1 MPEIRFMNIARPP
14 GPRGHFFGLG
24 LLRQMQDDYLGFWSK
39 AQQDYGDTV
48 YMSVAGR
55 STYSFLHP
63 DQIREVLVDK
73 AGSFIRYKRHM
84 DVLSEVH
91 GQSVL
96 ITEGDTWR
104 KQRRTLQP
112 GFSPKR
118 YEGYAQQMGE
128 AASAVLNQ
136 LPGDGHAPLDFEHTM
151 NMLAMDVIL
160 RTMFSST
167 TPVDTAGI
175 EAAVRLLSLIAYRE
189 MFHPASLPDWLPLPE
204 KRAKRRAMKLLDD
217 LIWDQIRTRRASGA
231 VRDDLLG
238 MLLTATDSEG
248 DDSLM
253 SDQEVRDQLMT
264 AFLAGHETTASGL
277 TWAGWVL
284 ASHPEVAQR
293 AAREVDEV
301 LQGGTPG
308 FADLAR
314 LPYLGLVIKETLR
327 LYAPASGVFMRTAIE
342 DVQIGTW
349 TVPKGSLVSILSALP
364 QRDPRW
370 FADPERFDP
379 ERFAPEAAKQIPRGA
394 YFPFGTGP
402 RVCIGNSFATM
413 EMTMILAMLLQRYT
427 LRPAP
432 GQTQPGMRQ
441 QVTMR
446 PDGGMRLILAQ
457 RPVLVTGK
465 PMPPDPDAARGCP
478 FHAGV
483 G

>member
-1 MPEIRFMNIARPP
+1 MKFARPP
-14 GPRGHFFGLG
+14 GPRGRFFGLG
-24 LLRQMQDDYLGFWSK
+24 LLRQMQRDYLGFWSRV
-39 AQQDYGDTV
+39 QREHGDTV
-48 YMSVAGR
+48 YLNVAGR
-55 STYSFLHP
+55 PMYCFMHP

-73 AGSFIRYKRHM
+73 AASFIRYQRHM
-84 DVLSEVH
+84 DVLREVH

-96 ITEGDTWR
+96 ISEGETWR

-118 YEGYAQQMGE
+118 YEGYARQMSE
-128 AASAVLNQ
+128 AASAALGRLADNR
-136 LPGDGHAPLDFEHTM
+136 GAPLDFEHAM

-167 TPVDTAGI
+167 TPADTAGV
-175 EAAVRLLSLIAYRE
+175 EHAVRLLSRMAYRD
-189 MFHPASLPDWLPLPE
+189 MFYPASLPNWLPLPQQ
-204 KRAKRRAMKLLDD
+204 RAKRQAVKLLDE
-217 LIWDQIRTRRASGA
+217 LIWAHVTMRRASGE

-284 ASHPEVAQR
+284 ASQPEVAER
-293 AAREVDEV
+293 AAREVDQA
-301 LQGGTPG
+301 LQGRAPG
-308 FADLAR
+308 YADLAR
-314 LPYLGLVIKETLR
+314 LPYLGQVIKETLR
-327 LYAPASGVFMRTAIE
+327 MYSPASGVFMRAAVE
-342 DVQIGTW
+342 DVQIGAW
-349 TVPKGSLVSILSALP
+349 TVPKGAMVVIMSSVP

-370 FADPERFDP
+370 FADPDRFDP
-379 ERFAPEAAKQIPRGA
+379 ARFAPDAAKLIPRGA

-413 EMTMILAMLLQRYT
+413 EMTLLLAMLLQRYT

-432 GQTQPGMRQ
+432 GQTQPAMHV

-446 PDGGMRLILAQ
+446 PLGGMRLVLAP
-457 RPVLVTGK
+457 RAPL
-465 PMPPDPDAARGCP
+465 AATALAPAAEAAPGCP
-478 FHAGV
+478 FHAGA

>member
-1 MPEIRFMNIARPP
+1 MNIARPP
-14 GPRGHFFGLG
+14 GPRDHFFGLG
-24 LLRQMQDDYLGFWSK
+24 LLRQMQRDYLGFFGQ
-39 AQQDYGDTV
+39 AQKVYGDTV

-55 STYSFLHP
+55 STYSFMHP

-73 AGSFIRYKRHM
+73 ASSFIRYQRHM
-84 DVLSEVH
+84 AVLSEVH

-96 ITEGDTWR
+96 ITEGETWR

-118 YEGYAQQMGE
+118 FEGYARQMSE
-128 AASAVLNQ
+128 AAGAVLSQ
-136 LPGDGHAPLDFEHTM
+136 LPGDGHAPLDFEHAM

-175 EAAVRLLSLIAYRE
+175 EHAVRLLSEIAYRE
-189 MFHPASLPDWLPLPE
+189 MFYPASLPNWLPLPE
-204 KRAKRRAMKLLDD
+204 KRAKRKAMKLLDD
-217 LIWDQIRTRRASGA
+217 LIWAQIATRRASGEM
-231 VRDDLLG
+231 RDDLLG

-248 DDSLM
+248 DASLM

-284 ASHPEVAQR
+284 ASHHDVAQR
-293 AAREVDEV
+293 AAREVDDV
-301 LQGGTPG
+301 LQGRAPT
-308 FADLAR
+308 FADLTR
-314 LPYLGLVIKETLR
+314 LPYLGQLIKETLR
-327 LYAPASGVFMRTAIE
+327 LYSPASGVFMRSAIE
-342 DVQIGTW
+342 DVQIGPW
-349 TVPKGSLVSILSALP
+349 TLPKGSLVTILSSIP

-370 FADPERFDP
+370 FADPDRFDP
-379 ERFAPEAAKQIPRGA
+379 ERFAPEAAKLIPRGA

-427 LRPAP
+427 LRPAA

-446 PDGGMRLILAQ
+446 PDGGLRLILAQ

-465 PMPPDPDAARGCP
+465 PLPSDPQAAPGCP